1 MSVASRGNSNNLQ
14 QPAAAAVQHQA
25 EDEFDEVE
33 DTLVS
38 YKRFMKRLRFTI
50 FNPLLVGASF
60 AFGLSIGERLSSG
73 VLTLHHSLSLTGPA
87 AGFALFDW
95 SARLLKAHP
104 PLPWL
109 FSQVRLLT
117 GG

>member
-14 QPAAAAVQHQA
+14 QPAAAAAVQHQA

-60 AFGLSIGERLSSG
+60 AFGLSIGERLSAH
-73 VLTLHHSLSLTGPA
+73 TLNSRSLTA
-87 AGFALFDW
+87 CC
-95 SARLLKAHP
+95 RLCH
-104 PLPWL
+104 
-109 FSQVRLLT
+109 V
-117 GG
+117 